1 MTRSVRRLIMLCV
14 VAAIAVGIA
23 ASVASANKPIRGC
36 TKNYG
41 TPTPA
46 TTANDMAADKN
57 GDGLVCCS
65 VRSRLATAVTDLLN
79 VVDNTTNSSK

>member
-23 ASVASANKPIRGC
+23 ASVASANKPTRGC
-36 TKNYG
+36 TKYY
-41 TPTPA
+41 TLTPA
-46 TTANDMAADKN
+46 TTANDLAADKN
-57 GDGLVCCS
+57 GDTLICLSQVETGNGS
-65 VRSRLATAVTDLLN
+65 DGHDN

>member
-57 GDGLVCCS
+57 GDGLVCFS
-65 VRSRLATAVTDLLN
+65 QVATGNGSDGHLN